1 MVILWY
7 IYHTEECRYTTPPK
21 DKFVAIVCSN
31 PNPHGFLINSRI
43 RPFIQNRPELLASQ
57 VLITATKYG
66 FLEHDSY
73 IDCSRVLSFGER
85 DLRDIQ
91 KIQNN
96 TRTEIK
102 KVVSTSKLI
111 EPIYK
116 ALICG
121 KLKSSE

>member
-1 MVILWY
+1 MITLWH
-7 IYHTEECRYTTPPK
+7 IYHVKNCRYTTPPK

-43 RPFIQNRPELLASQ
+43 RPFIQNRPELVASQ
-57 VLITATKYG
+57 VLVTATKYG
-66 FLEHDSY
+66 FLGHASY

-85 DLRDIQ
+85 LLSGIQ

-116 ALICG
+116 ELICG
-121 KLKSSE
+121 KLKSDE